1 MFSRANPAGQ
11 CKSRRRNNGQ
21 IAPRRRAPPLPL
33 VDNVICSWE
42 PPPIR
47 WDNME
52 LEGKS
57 MRKVAKYLGIGMLV
71 LGLSACDNSKD
82 QETAGAPDGAA
93 QAQAQAQ
100 AENKI
105 SLLDGKLAFT
115 LPGNMSDQ
123 SGKVGTQANNM
134 HVYADSTGRK
144 AVIII
149 LSDDTPQSLDTLAQ
163 RLENEQRARDPDL
176 QVVTNKAI
184 TVNGKSLQQLDS
196 IIASGGKQAYSAV
209 ALGKVDNHLLTIQV
223 TVPADDQQKAQ
234 SAAESIIQTLTL
246 E

>member
-1 MFSRANPAGQ
+1 
-11 CKSRRRNNGQ
+11 
-21 IAPRRRAPPLPL
+21 
-33 VDNVICSWE
+33 
-42 PPPIR
+42 
-47 WDNME
+47 
-52 LEGKS
+52 

-71 LGLSACDNSKD
+71 FGLSACDNSKD
-82 QETAGAPDGAA
+82 KETVGAPDGAE
-93 QAQAQAQ
+93 QTQ

-115 LPGNMSDQ
+115 LPGDMSDQ

-149 LSDDTPQSLDTLAQ
+149 LSDDTPQGLDTLAQ

-184 TVNGKSLQQLDS
+184 TVNGKPLQQLDS
-196 IIASGGKQAYSAV
+196 IVASGGKQAYSAV
-209 ALGKVDNHLLTIQV
+209 VLGKVDNHLLTMQV
-223 TVPADDQQKAQ
+223 TLPADDQQKAQ
-234 SAAESIIQTLTL
+234 SAAESIIKTLTFK
-246 E
+246 